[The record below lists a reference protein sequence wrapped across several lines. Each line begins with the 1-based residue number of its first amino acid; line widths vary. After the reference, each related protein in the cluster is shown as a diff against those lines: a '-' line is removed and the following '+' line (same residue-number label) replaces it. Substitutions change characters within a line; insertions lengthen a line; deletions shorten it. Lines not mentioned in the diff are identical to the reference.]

1 MNKALTDISGKE
13 VKSMVSS
20 AVTGAVAVRNTSS
33 GTASK
38 SSNTKSKSSDF
49 KSVMAASISKN
60 TSNAGTGSS
69 DSKLGIADDVK
80 SAKDQNTTDTKNTK
94 ADTKNTKAD
103 TDAVDKK
110 QNAADTGKADKTDKS
125 KQDNKSDEKVNDAV
139 QNVKDTIKEELDVS
153 DEDIAK
159 AMEVLGI
166 TDNDLLSVV
175 KVTELVSALTGADS
189 ITLITDDDMSGKLT
203 SVLDAVNTAQE
214 DIADVLNTD
223 VDDAVL
229 VVRTDAVVKKDTD
242 ETVVKNTDSSIT
254 DNQSVSETESLSD
267 VLAAKVTAQGSSKNE
282 ESTGE
287 YTGEHT
293 GEHTGEQNHNT
304 QSYGGVADSIIQ
316 SMKDSFADIVTED
329 TSRVSEADI
338 VNQVIDQIKLSSG
351 RELTSIEVMLNP
363 ERLGSVNVTVTAKN
377 GILSAQI
384 AAQNEQVKTA
394 LENQVTA
401 LKENFQNQGIKVEAV
416 EITVMTHQFEAGQN
430 FGQNESERKQLEQKI
445 NKKLNL
451 SDYMD
456 DEDETVSAQDIR
468 RKDSIQNGNSSVEY
482 MA

>member
-214 DIADVLNTD
+214 DIADMLNTD

-267 VLAAKVTAQGSSKNE
+267 VLAAKVTVQGSSKHE
-282 ESTGE
+282 ES
-287 YTGEHT
+287 TGEHT

-363 ERLGSVNVTVTAKN
+363 ERLGSVHVTVTAKN

-430 FGQNESERKQLEQKI
+430 FGQNESERKQSEQKI

>member
-20 AVTGAVAVRNTSS
+20 AVMGAGAVRNTSS

-69 DSKLGIADDVK
+69 DSKLGIADAVK
-80 SAKDQNTTDTKNTK
+80 TAKDQNTTDTKNTK
-94 ADTKNTKAD
+94 ADTD
-103 TDAVDKK
+103 VVDKK

-125 KQDNKSDEKVNDAV
+125 KQDNKSDEKVNDVV

-214 DIADVLNTD
+214 DIADMLNTD

-254 DNQSVSETESLSD
+254 DNQSVSETESLSN
-267 VLAAKVTAQGSSKNE
+267 VLAAKVTAQGSSKHE
-282 ESTGE
+282 ES
-287 YTGEHT
+287 T

-363 ERLGSVNVTVTAKN
+363 ERLGSVHVTVTAKN

-430 FGQNESERKQLEQKI
+430 FGQNESERKQSEQKI

>member
-1 MNKALTDISGKE
+1 VNKALTDISGKE

-20 AVTGAVAVRNTSS
+20 AVMGAGAVRNTSS

-69 DSKLGIADDVK
+69 DSKLGIADAVK
-80 SAKDQNTTDTKNTK
+80 TAKDQNTTDTKNTK
-94 ADTKNTKAD
+94 ADTD
-103 TDAVDKK
+103 VVDKK
-110 QNAADTGKADKTDKS
+110 QNAADTGKADKTDNS
-125 KQDNKSDEKVNDAV
+125 KQDNKSDEKVNDVV

-214 DIADVLNTD
+214 DVADMLNTD

-242 ETVVKNTDSSIT
+242 ETAVKNTDSSIT
-254 DNQSVSETESLSD
+254 DNQSVPETESLSD
-267 VLAAKVTAQGSSKNE
+267 VLAAKVTAQGSSKHE
-282 ESTGE
+282 ES
-287 YTGEHT
+287 T

-363 ERLGSVNVTVTAKN
+363 ERLGSVHVTVTAKN

-384 AAQNEQVKTA
+384 VAQNEQVKTA

-430 FGQNESERKQLEQKI
+430 FGQNESERKQSEQKI

>member
-20 AVTGAVAVRNTSS
+20 AVMGAGAVRNTSS

-69 DSKLGIADDVK
+69 DSKLGIADAVK
-80 SAKDQNTTDTKNTK
+80 TAKDQNTTDTKNTK
-94 ADTKNTKAD
+94 ADTD
-103 TDAVDKK
+103 VVDKK

-125 KQDNKSDEKVNDAV
+125 KQDNKSDEKVNDVV

-214 DIADVLNTD
+214 DVADMLNTD

-242 ETVVKNTDSSIT
+242 ETAVKNTDSSIT
-254 DNQSVSETESLSD
+254 DNQSVPETESLSD
-267 VLAAKVTAQGSSKNE
+267 VLAAKVTAQGSSKHE
-282 ESTGE
+282 ES
-287 YTGEHT
+287 T

-304 QSYGGVADSIIQ
+304 QSYGSVADSIIQ

-363 ERLGSVNVTVTAKN
+363 ERLGSVHVTVTAKN

-430 FGQNESERKQLEQKI
+430 FGQNESERKQSEQKI

>member
-80 SAKDQNTTDTKNTK
+80 SAKDQNTT
-94 ADTKNTKAD
+94 DTKNTKAD

-203 SVLDAVNTAQE
+203 SVLDTVNTAQE
-214 DIADVLNTD
+214 DIADMLNTD

-267 VLAAKVTAQGSSKNE
+267 VLAAKVTAQGSSKHE
-282 ESTGE
+282 ES
-287 YTGEHT
+287 TGEHT

-363 ERLGSVNVTVTAKN
+363 ERLGSVHVTVTAKN

-430 FGQNESERKQLEQKI
+430 FGQNESERKQSEQKI

>member
-20 AVTGAVAVRNTSS
+20 AVMGAGAVRNTSS

-69 DSKLGIADDVK
+69 DSKLGIADAVK
-80 SAKDQNTTDTKNTK
+80 TAKSQNTT
-94 ADTKNTKAD
+94 DTKNTKAD

-214 DIADVLNTD
+214 DIADMLNTD

-254 DNQSVSETESLSD
+254 DNRSVSETESLSD

-282 ESTGE
+282 ES
-287 YTGEHT
+287 TGEHT

-363 ERLGSVNVTVTAKN
+363 ERLGSVHVTVTAKN

-430 FGQNESERKQLEQKI
+430 FGQNESERKQSEQKI

>member
-20 AVTGAVAVRNTSS
+20 AVMGAGAVRNTSS

-69 DSKLGIADDVK
+69 DSKLGIADAVK
-80 SAKDQNTTDTKNTK
+80 TAKSQNTT
-94 ADTKNTKAD
+94 DTKNTKAD

-110 QNAADTGKADKTDKS
+110 QNAADTGKTDKTDKS

-214 DIADVLNTD
+214 DIADMLNTD

-267 VLAAKVTAQGSSKNE
+267 VLAAKVTAQGSSKHE
-282 ESTGE
+282 ES
-287 YTGEHT
+287 TGEHT
-293 GEHTGEQNHNT
+293 GEHAGEQNHNT

-363 ERLGSVNVTVTAKN
+363 ERLGSVHVTVTAKN

-430 FGQNESERKQLEQKI
+430 FGQNESERKQSEQKI

>member
-1 MNKALTDISGKE
+1 VNKALTDISGKE

-80 SAKDQNTTDTKNTK
+80 SAKGQNTT
-94 ADTKNTKAD
+94 DTKNTKAD

-214 DIADVLNTD
+214 DIADMLNTD

-254 DNQSVSETESLSD
+254 DNRSVSETESLSD

-282 ESTGE
+282 ES
-287 YTGEHT
+287 TGEHT

-363 ERLGSVNVTVTAKN
+363 ERLGSVHVTVTAKN

-430 FGQNESERKQLEQKI
+430 FGQNESERKQSEQKI

>member
-214 DIADVLNTD
+214 DIADMLNTD

-254 DNQSVSETESLSD
+254 DNRSVSETESLSD
-267 VLAAKVTAQGSSKNE
+267 VLAAKVTAQDSSKNE
-282 ESTGE
+282 ES
-287 YTGEHT
+287 TGEHT

-363 ERLGSVNVTVTAKN
+363 ERLGSVHVTVTAKN

-430 FGQNESERKQLEQKI
+430 FGQNESERKQSEQKI

-468 RKDSIQNGNSSVEY
+468 KKDSIQNGNSSVEY

>member
-20 AVTGAVAVRNTSS
+20 AVMGAGAVRNTSS

-69 DSKLGIADDVK
+69 DSKLGIADAVK
-80 SAKDQNTTDTKNTK
+80 TAKDQNTTDTN
-94 ADTKNTKAD
+94 NTKAD

-214 DIADVLNTD
+214 DIADMLNTD

-267 VLAAKVTAQGSSKNE
+267 VLAAKVTAQGSSKHE
-282 ESTGE
+282 ES
-287 YTGEHT
+287 T

-363 ERLGSVNVTVTAKN
+363 ERLGSVHVTVTAKN

-430 FGQNESERKQLEQKI
+430 FGQNESERKQSEQKI

>member
-20 AVTGAVAVRNTSS
+20 AVMGAGAVRNTSS

-60 TSNAGTGSS
+60 ASNAGTGSS
-69 DSKLGIADDVK
+69 DSKLGIADAVK
-80 SAKDQNTTDTKNTK
+80 TAKDQNTTDTKNTK
-94 ADTKNTKAD
+94 ADTD
-103 TDAVDKK
+103 VVDKK
-110 QNAADTGKADKTDKS
+110 QNAADTGKADKTDNS
-125 KQDNKSDEKVNDAV
+125 KQDNKSDEKVNDVV

-214 DIADVLNTD
+214 DVADMLNTD

-242 ETVVKNTDSSIT
+242 ETAVKNTDSSIT

-267 VLAAKVTAQGSSKNE
+267 VLAAKVTAQGSSKHE
-282 ESTGE
+282 ES
-287 YTGEHT
+287 T

-363 ERLGSVNVTVTAKN
+363 ERLGSVHVTVTAKN

-430 FGQNESERKQLEQKI
+430 FGQNESERKQSEQKI

>member
-1 MNKALTDISGKE
+1 
-13 VKSMVSS
+13 MVSS

-214 DIADVLNTD
+214 DIADMLNTD

-254 DNQSVSETESLSD
+254 DNRSVSETESLSD

-282 ESTGE
+282 ES
-287 YTGEHT
+287 T

-363 ERLGSVNVTVTAKN
+363 ERLGSVHVTVTAKN

-430 FGQNESERKQLEQKI
+430 FGQNESERKQSEQKI

-468 RKDSIQNGNSSVEY
+468 KKDSIQNGNSSVEY

>member
-214 DIADVLNTD
+214 DIADMLNTD

-254 DNQSVSETESLSD
+254 DNRSVSETESLSD

-282 ESTGE
+282 ES
-287 YTGEHT
+287 T

-363 ERLGSVNVTVTAKN
+363 ERLGSVHVTVTAKN

-430 FGQNESERKQLEQKI
+430 FGQNESERKQSEQKI

>member
-20 AVTGAVAVRNTSS
+20 AVMGAGAVRNTSS

-69 DSKLGIADDVK
+69 DSKLGIADAVK
-80 SAKDQNTTDTKNTK
+80 TAKDQNTTDTKNTK
-94 ADTKNTKAD
+94 ADTD
-103 TDAVDKK
+103 VVDKK
-110 QNAADTGKADKTDKS
+110 QNAADTGKADKTDNS
-125 KQDNKSDEKVNDAV
+125 KQDNKSDEKVNDVV

-214 DIADVLNTD
+214 DVADMLNTD

-242 ETVVKNTDSSIT
+242 EIAVKNTDSSIT

-267 VLAAKVTAQGSSKNE
+267 VLAAKVTAQGSSKHE
-282 ESTGE
+282 ES
-287 YTGEHT
+287 T

-363 ERLGSVNVTVTAKN
+363 ERLGSVHVTVTAKN

-430 FGQNESERKQLEQKI
+430 FGQNESERKQSEQKI

>member
-69 DSKLGIADDVK
+69 DSKLGIADAVK
-80 SAKDQNTTDTKNTK
+80 TAKSQNTTDTKNTK

-214 DIADVLNTD
+214 DIADMLNTD

-254 DNQSVSETESLSD
+254 DNRSVSETESLSD

-282 ESTGE
+282 ES
-287 YTGEHT
+287 TGEHT

-363 ERLGSVNVTVTAKN
+363 ERLGSVHVTVTAKN

-430 FGQNESERKQLEQKI
+430 FGQNESERKQSEQKI

-456 DEDETVSAQDIR
+456 DEDETVSTQDIR

>member
-20 AVTGAVAVRNTSS
+20 AVMGAGAVRNTSS

-69 DSKLGIADDVK
+69 DSKLGIADAVK
-80 SAKDQNTTDTKNTK
+80 TAKSQNTTDTKNTK

-214 DIADVLNTD
+214 DIADMLNTD

-254 DNQSVSETESLSD
+254 DNRSVSETESLSD

-287 YTGEHT
+287 HT
-293 GEHTGEQNHNT
+293 GEHTGKQNHNT

-363 ERLGSVNVTVTAKN
+363 ERLGSVHVTVTAKN

-430 FGQNESERKQLEQKI
+430 FGQNESERKQSEQKI

-456 DEDETVSAQDIR
+456 DEDETVSTQDIR

>member
-80 SAKDQNTTDTKNTK
+80 SAKDQNTT
-94 ADTKNTKAD
+94 DTKNTKAD

-214 DIADVLNTD
+214 DIADMLNTD

-267 VLAAKVTAQGSSKNE
+267 VLAAKVTAQGSSKHE
-282 ESTGE
+282 ES
-287 YTGEHT
+287 T

-363 ERLGSVNVTVTAKN
+363 ERLGSVHVTVTAKN

-430 FGQNESERKQLEQKI
+430 FGQNESERKQSEQKI

>member
-20 AVTGAVAVRNTSS
+20 AVMGAGAVRNTSS

-69 DSKLGIADDVK
+69 DSKLGIADAVK
-80 SAKDQNTTDTKNTK
+80 TAKDQNTTDTN
-94 ADTKNTKAD
+94 NTKAD

-125 KQDNKSDEKVNDAV
+125 KQDNKSDEKVNDVV

-214 DIADVLNTD
+214 DIADMLNTD

-242 ETVVKNTDSSIT
+242 ETAVKNTDSSIT

-267 VLAAKVTAQGSSKNE
+267 VLAAKVTAQGSSKHE
-282 ESTGE
+282 ES
-287 YTGEHT
+287 T

-363 ERLGSVNVTVTAKN
+363 ERLGSVHVTVTAKN

-430 FGQNESERKQLEQKI
+430 FGQNESERKQSEQKI

>member
-1 MNKALTDISGKE
+1 MNKALTDISRKE

-214 DIADVLNTD
+214 DIADMLNTD

-267 VLAAKVTAQGSSKNE
+267 VLAAKVTAQGSSKHE
-282 ESTGE
+282 ES
-287 YTGEHT
+287 TGEHT

-363 ERLGSVNVTVTAKN
+363 ERLGSVHVTVTAKN

-430 FGQNESERKQLEQKI
+430 FGQNESERKQSEQKI

>member
-20 AVTGAVAVRNTSS
+20 AVMGAGAVRNTSS

-69 DSKLGIADDVK
+69 DSKLGIADAVK
-80 SAKDQNTTDTKNTK
+80 TAKSQNTT
-94 ADTKNTKAD
+94 DTKNTKAD

-110 QNAADTGKADKTDKS
+110 QNVADTGKADKTDKS

-214 DIADVLNTD
+214 DIADMLNTD

-267 VLAAKVTAQGSSKNE
+267 VLAAKVTAQGSSKHE
-282 ESTGE
+282 ES
-287 YTGEHT
+287 TGEHT

-316 SMKDSFADIVTED
+316 SMKDSFVDIVTED

-363 ERLGSVNVTVTAKN
+363 ERLGSVHVTVTAKN

-430 FGQNESERKQLEQKI
+430 FGQNESERKQSEQKI

>member
-1 MNKALTDISGKE
+1 
-13 VKSMVSS
+13 MVSS
-20 AVTGAVAVRNTSS
+20 AVMGAGAVRNTSS

-69 DSKLGIADDVK
+69 DSKLGIADAVK
-80 SAKDQNTTDTKNTK
+80 TAKSQNTT
-94 ADTKNTKAD
+94 DTKNTKAD

-214 DIADVLNTD
+214 DIADMLNTD

-282 ESTGE
+282 ES
-287 YTGEHT
+287 TGEHT

-363 ERLGSVNVTVTAKN
+363 ERLGSVHVTVTAKN

-430 FGQNESERKQLEQKI
+430 FGQNESERKQSEQKI

>member
-20 AVTGAVAVRNTSS
+20 AVMGAGAVRNTSS

-69 DSKLGIADDVK
+69 DSKLGIADAVK
-80 SAKDQNTTDTKNTK
+80 TAKDQNTT
-94 ADTKNTKAD
+94 DTKNTKAD

-125 KQDNKSDEKVNDAV
+125 KQDNKSDEKVNDVV

-214 DIADVLNTD
+214 DIADMLNTD

-242 ETVVKNTDSSIT
+242 ETAVKNTDSSIT

-267 VLAAKVTAQGSSKNE
+267 VLAAKVTAQGSSKHE
-282 ESTGE
+282 ES
-287 YTGEHT
+287 T

-363 ERLGSVNVTVTAKN
+363 ERLGSVHVTVTAKN

-430 FGQNESERKQLEQKI
+430 FGQNESERKQSEQKI

>member
-20 AVTGAVAVRNTSS
+20 AVMGAGAVRNTSS

-38 SSNTKSKSSDF
+38 SSNTRSKSSDF

-69 DSKLGIADDVK
+69 DSKLGIADAVK
-80 SAKDQNTTDTKNTK
+80 TAKDQNTTDTKNTK
-94 ADTKNTKAD
+94 ADTD
-103 TDAVDKK
+103 VVDKK
-110 QNAADTGKADKTDKS
+110 QNAADTGKADKTDNS
-125 KQDNKSDEKVNDAV
+125 KQDNKSDEKVNDVV

-214 DIADVLNTD
+214 DVADMLNTD

-242 ETVVKNTDSSIT
+242 ETVVKNTDNSIT

-267 VLAAKVTAQGSSKNE
+267 VLAAKVTAQGSSKHE
-282 ESTGE
+282 ES
-287 YTGEHT
+287 T

-363 ERLGSVNVTVTAKN
+363 ERLGSVHVTVTAKN

-430 FGQNESERKQLEQKI
+430 FGQNESERKQSEQKI

>member
-20 AVTGAVAVRNTSS
+20 AVMGAGAVRNTSS

-69 DSKLGIADDVK
+69 DSKLGIADAVK
-80 SAKDQNTTDTKNTK
+80 TAKDQNTT
-94 ADTKNTKAD
+94 DTKNTKAD

-125 KQDNKSDEKVNDAV
+125 KQDNKSDEKVNDVV

-203 SVLDAVNTAQE
+203 SVLAAVNTAQE
-214 DIADVLNTD
+214 DVADMLNTD

-242 ETVVKNTDSSIT
+242 ETAVKNTDSSIT

-267 VLAAKVTAQGSSKNE
+267 VLAAKVTAQGSSKHE
-282 ESTGE
+282 ES
-287 YTGEHT
+287 T

-363 ERLGSVNVTVTAKN
+363 ERLGSVHVTVTAKN

-430 FGQNESERKQLEQKI
+430 FGQNESERKQSEQKI